1 VSGLYFRSVFFRE
14 GRSTAWFYDEAD
26 EFTTEF
32 IASFYDI
39 DASIGY
45 RFRISKVLLDLQA
58 AGYNVLD
65 NSGYKYYTLK
75 KRFIQVSL
83 ALLY

>member
-1 VSGLYFRSVFFRE
+1 MTQNG
-14 GRSTAWFYDEAD
+14 FYNQND

-32 IASFYDI
+32 IAPYYDL
-39 DASIGY
+39 DVSVGF
-45 RFRISKVLLDLQA
+45 RFRAADIRFELQA
-58 AGYNVLD
+58 SGYNILD

-75 KRFIQVSL
+75 KRFLQVSL